1 MKRSL
6 VVLTIICSLSLPV
19 LGGHTQVGGGAY
31 CPCTPVEGLCPCCGI
46 NLLTV
51 ADDQENDSVSQHVS
65 DGAELG
71 VIRLA
76 FLMWLKVKA

>member
-1 MKRSL
+1 MKKLL
-6 VVLTIICSLSLPV
+6 VVLTLICSLCLPV
-19 LGGHTQVGGGAY
+19 FGGHQQMGGGAY
-31 CPCTPVEGLCPCCGI
+31 CPCTPVEGTCQCCGASF
-46 NLLTV
+46 LTV

-76 FLMWLKVKA
+76 VLMWLKVRA

>member
-1 MKRSL
+1 MKRLL

-19 LGGHTQVGGGAY
+19 LGGHTQMGGGAY
-31 CPCTPVEGLCPCCGI
+31 CNCTPEQGVCPCCGG
-46 NLLTV
+46 LLTV
-51 ADDQENDSVSQHVS
+51 APDQENDSVSQHDS

-76 FLMWLKVKA
+76 IFMWLKARA